1 MNKTD
6 LEAVA
11 EALRQEKQERGYSS
25 RTEQIGEDAAQG
37 GTSQLSAISSQLA
50 DNIVDF
56 VWADALQKAFE
67 RMGNGDMGKVAPQLI
82 KSFGNGI
89 TSNFEIEIKALQEW
103 HDSPKYAL
111 PPEQYSDG

>member
-1 MNKTD
+1 MNEKD
-6 LEAVA
+6 RQAVA
-11 EALRQEKQERGYSS
+11 EALRQQKQEHGHST

-37 GTSQLSAISSQLA
+37 GTNQLSAISDQLA

-67 RMGNGDMGKVAPQLI
+67 RMGNGDMGNVAPQLI
-82 KSFGNGI
+82 KSFSHGI